1 MSSLTTTLSLNKL
14 TPVRHDLTSILD
26 RMDAGILITDKQGGI
41 LFANTCFRKLSGCSP
56 GNGLGKSRI
65 QELKD
70 LLQRMTGPAPRAMSL
85 GDFREQ
91 ERNHILIA
99 LERTGGKIYG
109 PDGAAALLG
118 LPPTTLVSRL
128 RKYGLPPKRRRT
140 RRPVVLETSQPAED
154 SEPPMLD

>member
-1 MSSLTTTLSLNKL
+1 MSFLTTTFGLNKVM
-14 TPVRHDLTSILD
+14 PVRHNLTSVLD
-26 RMDAGILITDKQGGI
+26 RIDAGILITDKQGGI
-41 LFANTCFRKLSGCSP
+41 LFANTSFRKLSGCSP
-56 GNGLGKSRI
+56 GAGLGKSRI

-70 LLQRMTGPAPRAMSL
+70 LLQRMTGPAPRGMSL

-99 LERTGGKIYG
+99 LERAGGKIYG

-128 RKYGLPPKRRRT
+128 RKYGLPP
-140 RRPVVLETSQPAED
+140 
-154 SEPPMLD
+154 